1 MKTSTMTVMAAGV
14 VAGLMMGAAGMAV
27 KEALVP
33 AKSNSKKMVS
43 TALNSMGE
51 MFTSIAKYTG

>member
-1 MKTSTMTVMAAGV
+1 
-14 VAGLMMGAAGMAV
+14 
-27 KEALVP
+27 VP
-33 AKSNSKKMVS
+33 TKSNSKKMVS

>member
-1 MKTSTMTVMAAGV
+1 MTVMAAGV

-33 AKSNSKKMVS
+33 TKSNSKKMVS

>member
-33 AKSNSKKMVS
+33 TKSNSKKMVS